1 MPFNIGFG
9 ELLLVLIVALLVFG
23 GRLPEV
29 GRSLGR
35 GLMEFKEGL
44 KGVKDM
50 ADDTLD
56 EEEEDI
62 GEPDEEDSDAAG
74 DDADQKAD

>member
-1 MPFNIGFG
+1 MPFNIGLG
-9 ELLLVLIVALLVFG
+9 ELLIVLVIALLVFG

-44 KGVKDM
+44 KGVR
-50 ADDTLD
+50 ADAEDLEEEDD
-56 EEEEDI
+56 EEESAT
-62 GEPDEEDSDAAG
+62 PDRSP
-74 DDADQKAD
+74 